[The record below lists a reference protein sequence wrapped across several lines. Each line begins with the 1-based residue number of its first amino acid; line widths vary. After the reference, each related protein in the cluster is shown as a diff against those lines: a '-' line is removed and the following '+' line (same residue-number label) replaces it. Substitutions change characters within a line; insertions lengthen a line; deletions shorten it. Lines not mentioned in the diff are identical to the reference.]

1 VLALALIVYL
11 ARSALTSAWRN
22 VTAAVREHRQ
32 RWQSR
37 SFRIRAGISVAIL
50 VLIGL
55 IPWPITAKGNL
66 QVTPEMI
73 GEIVTIDGGL
83 LDRVFAVEGARIDV
97 GQPVALLRSPAL
109 EREMG
114 EERRLID
121 SLGQL
126 ASRYRALGAAG
137 LVQAFDAEAAESRA
151 RHTGLRHRFAALTL
165 RAPVRGVVVTPR
177 LEETIGKRF
186 APGERFAV
194 VVADDSLDLRITLAG
209 VGASLVQVGQPARL
223 ISYADPGHPLSAD
236 ITAVSPAADS
246 SRVGAVEARV
256 RIPAEEGRWIVGM
269 DGEGRVTIRRSNL
282 AGVLWWEIRSRMR
295 RDLFL

>member
-1 VLALALIVYL
+1 
-11 ARSALTSAWRN
+11 
-22 VTAAVREHRQ
+22 
-32 RWQSR
+32 
-37 SFRIRAGISVAIL
+37 
-50 VLIGL
+50 
-55 IPWPITAKGNL
+55 
-66 QVTPEMI
+66 
-73 GEIVTIDGGL
+73 
-83 LDRVFAVEGARIDV
+83 
-97 GQPVALLRSPAL
+97 
-109 EREMG
+109 
-114 EERRLID
+114 
-121 SLGQL
+121 
-126 ASRYRALGAAG
+126 
-137 LVQAFDAEAAESRA
+137 
-151 RHTGLRHRFAALTL
+151 
-165 RAPVRGVVVTPR
+165 
-177 LEETIGKRF
+177 
-186 APGERFAV
+186 V